1 VLTLDRVVRPGAT
14 RQDIELPFA
23 GLRRHGFGLTPGK
36 LSMVAAGPGAG
47 KSAFGMAVALDLGVP
62 TLYASPDQDSW
73 TTAIRVLAHN
83 TGHPQSYIKACLEPG
98 TRRPDELD
106 VALLDAEHIQFT
118 FDAYT
123 TQEIAIDVEAYGVIH
138 GAYPEF
144 MVVDNLRNIARG
156 DDGDY
161 AAQGRA
167 LDELDALAQRT
178 RRSRDGAAPHHRL
191 LRRRQPPDPAL
202 RPGEQGVEVPGANP
216 HDVPRGRDQP
226 HPLARQEPHRPAGP
240 VREVAG
246 PAPLRRGA
254 DDLHGPGVAVAIENY
269 HWIKLPEAIVDLIL
283 TLDPEDVAT
292 DENDA
297 VDQYRKWAE
306 TIRTAVADGL
316 HEE

>member
-178 RRSRDGAAPHHRL
+178 GAHVMVLHHTTGYYDDGNRPIPL
-191 LRRRQPPDPAL
+191 SGLENKVSKYPA
-202 RPGEQGVEVPGANP
+202 Q
-216 HDVPRGRDQP
+216 
-226 HPLARQEPHRPAGP
+226 
-240 VREVAG
+240 
-246 PAPLRRGA
+246 
-254 DDLHGPGVAVAIENY
+254 
-269 HWIKLPEAIVDLIL
+269 IL
-283 TLDPEDVAT
+283 TMFHEDETSRTLSLVKNRTGRQDPSGKLQVRLR
-292 DENDA
+292 
-297 VDQYRKWAE
+297 Y
-306 TIRTAVADGL
+306 DGERMTFMDL
-316 HEE
+316 E